1 MRKTL
6 TWLAL
11 AAAVAYLT
19 YLALRE
25 EQTLIASATAS
36 PHDLQQTYNEEGR
49 TRLKNRYH
57 IHAPVSGTLRRI
69 TLQSHPAHYIV
80 RGVQRFR
87 AGALGC
93 RLCL

>member
-25 EQTLIASATAS
+25 EQTLIASATVIPRAIFAGKTR
-36 PHDLQQTYNEEGR
+36 HKCELQK
-49 TRLKNRYH
+49 L
-57 IHAPVSGTLRRI
+57 
-69 TLQSHPAHYIV
+69 
-80 RGVQRFR
+80 
-87 AGALGC
+87 
-93 RLCL
+93 

>member
-1 MRKTL
+1 MRRTL

-49 TRLKNRYH
+49 TRL
-57 IHAPVSGTLRRI
+57 
-69 TLQSHPAHYIV
+69 
-80 RGVQRFR
+80 
-87 AGALGC
+87 
-93 RLCL
+93 